1 MHDPLAQWI
10 AQPASQ
16 ASSAVMADHDS
27 KTDLY
32 GGVALGAATLVALI
46 LANSPLASQY
56 DALLQ
61 ATGEIRI
68 GSLALSKTLDHWIND
83 GLMAIFFLLMGLE
96 IKREVLEGELASRRG
111 ATLPAIAAFGGFV
124 VPALIYAAINW
135 SHGPALSGWAIPCAT
150 DIAFVLGLCALLGR
164 AIPPA
169 LKTFLL
175 ALAIIDDLMAI
186 VVIAVF
192 YTDDLSLIALALSGL
207 GVLGLVILNR
217 YDVRTPAAYII
228 LGIFTWVAVLKSGV
242 HATLAGVAVG
252 LAIPMTR
259 HDGESLLEHTEHALK
274 PWVTYAIVPAFALAN
289 ANVPLGGLSLSSLT
303 GSIPLGIIAGL
314 FFGKQLGVFLFSL
327 GAIRM
332 GAAELPGRT
341 TLAQFYG
348 ATVLTGIGFTMSLFI
363 GTLAFD
369 DEATMVQV
377 RLGVL
382 IASVLSGVL
391 AAVIL
396 ALVGRSKAVVH
407 SPAGE

>member
-1 MHDPLAQWI
+1 M
-10 AQPASQ
+10 AS
-16 ASSAVMADHDS
+16 HES

-32 GGVALGAATLVALI
+32 GGFVLGVATLAALI
-46 LANSPLASQY
+46 LANSPLATQY
-56 DALLQ
+56 EALLQ

-68 GSLALSKTLDHWIND
+68 GSFALSKSLDHWIND
-83 GLMAIFFLLMGLE
+83 GLMAVFFLLMGLE
-96 IKREVLEGELASRRG
+96 IKREVMEGELASRKG

-124 VPALIYAAINW
+124 VPAVIYAAINW

-175 ALAIIDDLMAI
+175 ALAIIDDLLAI
-186 VVIAVF
+186 VVIAIF
-192 YTDDLSLIALALSGL
+192 YTDNLSLVALALAAL

-217 YDVRTPAAYII
+217 YDVRSPAAYVI
-228 LGIFTWVAVLKSGV
+228 LGIFTWVSVLKSGV

-259 HDGESLLEHTEHALK
+259 HDGESLLDHTELALK

-289 ANVPLGGLSLSSLT
+289 ANVPLHGLSLSSLT

-314 FFGKQLGVFLFSL
+314 FLGKQLGVFLFSL
-327 GAIRM
+327 GAIMM
-332 GAAELPGRT
+332 GAAEMPGRT
-341 TLAQFYG
+341 TLTQFYG
-348 ATVLTGIGFTMSLFI
+348 ATILTGIGFTMSLFI

-369 DEATMVQV
+369 DESIMVQV

-382 IASVLSGVL
+382 VASLLSGVV
-391 AAVIL
+391 AAMIL
-396 ALVGRSKAVVH
+396 VLVDRSKAVVP
-407 SPAGE
+407 SPAGK

>member
-1 MHDPLAQWI
+1 M
-10 AQPASQ
+10 AS
-16 ASSAVMADHDS
+16 HDS

-32 GGVALGAATLVALI
+32 GGFVLGVATLAALI
-46 LANSPLASQY
+46 LANSPLATQY
-56 DALLQ
+56 EALLQ

-68 GSLALSKTLDHWIND
+68 GSLALSKTLEHWIND
-83 GLMAIFFLLMGLE
+83 GLMAVFFLLMGLE
-96 IKREVLEGELASRRG
+96 IKREVMEGELASRRG

-124 VPALIYAAINW
+124 VPAGIYAAINW
-135 SHGPALSGWAIPCAT
+135 SHGSALNGWAIPCAT

-175 ALAIIDDLMAI
+175 ALAIIDDLLAI

-192 YTDDLSLIALALSGL
+192 YTDNLSLVALALAAS
-207 GVLGLVILNR
+207 GVLGLFILNR
-217 YDVRTPAAYII
+217 YDVRYPAAYVI
-228 LGIFTWVAVLKSGV
+228 LGIFTWVSVLKSGV

-259 HDGESLLEHTEHALK
+259 HDGESLLDHTEHALK

-289 ANVPLGGLSLSSLT
+289 ANVTLQGLSLSSLT
-303 GSIPLGIIAGL
+303 GSIPLGIVAGL

-327 GAIRM
+327 GAIMM

-341 TLAQFYG
+341 TLTQFYG
-348 ATVLTGIGFTMSLFI
+348 ATILTGIGFTMSLFI

-369 DEATMVQV
+369 DEAIMVQV

-382 IASVLSGVL
+382 IASLLSAVV
-391 AAVIL
+391 ASVIL
-396 ALVGRSKAVVH
+396 VLVERSKGVVR
-407 SPAGE
+407 SPAVE

>member
-1 MHDPLAQWI
+1 LTNRI
-10 AQPASQ
+10 ASKRA
-16 ASSAVMADHDS
+16 AVMASHDN
-27 KTDLY
+27 KIDLY
-32 GGVALGAATLVALI
+32 GGFVLGVATLAALI
-46 LANSPLASQY
+46 VANSPLASQY
-56 DALLQ
+56 EALLQ

-68 GSLALSKTLDHWIND
+68 GTLALSKTLEHWIND
-83 GLMAIFFLLMGLE
+83 GLMAIFFLLMALE
-96 IKREVLEGELASRRG
+96 IKREVMEGELATRKG

-124 VPALIYAAINW
+124 VPAGIYAAINW

-150 DIAFVLGLCALLGR
+150 DIAFVLGFCALLGR

-175 ALAIIDDLMAI
+175 ALAIIDDLLAI
-186 VVIAVF
+186 IVIAVF
-192 YTDDLSLIALALSGL
+192 YTDNLSAAALALAAL

-217 YDVRTPAAYII
+217 YDVRSPAAYVV

-259 HDGESLLEHTEHALK
+259 HDGESLLDHTEHALK

-289 ANVPLGGLSLSSLT
+289 ANVPLQGLSFSSLT

-327 GAIRM
+327 GAIM
-332 GAAELPGRT
+332 IGAAELPGRT

-348 ATVLTGIGFTMSLFI
+348 AAILTGIGFTMSLFI

-369 DEATMVQV
+369 DEAIMVQV

-382 IASVLSGVL
+382 IASILSGV
-391 AAVIL
+391 AAAIV
-396 ALVGRSKAVVH
+396 LVLVDRSKAVVP
-407 SPAGE
+407 SAAAE

>member
-1 MHDPLAQWI
+1 M
-10 AQPASQ
+10 AS
-16 ASSAVMADHDS
+16 HDS

-32 GGVALGAATLVALI
+32 GGFVLGGATLAALI
-46 LANSPLASQY
+46 LANSPLAAQY
-56 DALLQ
+56 EALLQ

-83 GLMAIFFLLMGLE
+83 GLMAVFFLLMALE
-96 IKREVLEGELASRRG
+96 IKREVIEGELASRRG

-124 VPALIYAAINW
+124 VPAVIYAAINW
-135 SHGPALSGWAIPCAT
+135 SHGPALNGWAIPCAT

-175 ALAIIDDLMAI
+175 ALAIIDDLLAI

-192 YTDDLSLIALALSGL
+192 YTDNLSLVALALAAL
-207 GVLGLVILNR
+207 GVLGLVVLNR
-217 YDVRTPAAYII
+217 NDVRSPAAYVI
-228 LGIFTWVAVLKSGV
+228 LGIFTWVSVLKSGV

-289 ANVPLGGLSLSSLT
+289 ANVSLQGLSLSSLT

-314 FFGKQLGVFLFSL
+314 FFGKQLGIFLFSL
-327 GAIRM
+327 GAIMM
-332 GAAELPGRT
+332 GAAEMPGGT

-348 ATVLTGIGFTMSLFI
+348 ATILTGIGFTMSLFI

-369 DEATMVQV
+369 DESIMVQV
-377 RLGVL
+377 RLSVL
-382 IASVLSGVL
+382 IASLMSGVM
-391 AAVIL
+391 AVLIL
-396 ALVGRSKAVVH
+396 VLVDRSKAGVH
-407 SPAGE
+407 SPAGK

>member
-1 MHDPLAQWI
+1 MASHDN
-10 AQPASQ
+10 
-16 ASSAVMADHDS
+16 

-32 GGVALGAATLVALI
+32 GGFVLCVATLAALI
-46 LANSPLASQY
+46 LANSPLSSQY
-56 DALLQ
+56 EALLQ

-68 GSLALSKTLDHWIND
+68 GSLALSKTLEHWIND
-83 GLMAIFFLLMGLE
+83 GLMAVFFLLMGLE
-96 IKREVLEGELASRRG
+96 IKREAMEGELASLKG

-124 VPALIYAAINW
+124 VPAVIYAAVNW

-186 VVIAVF
+186 IVIAIF
-192 YTDDLSLIALALSGL
+192 YTDNLAGVALALAGL

-217 YDVRTPAAYII
+217 YDVRSPAAYVV
-228 LGIFTWVAVLKSGV
+228 LGIFTWICVLKSGV

-259 HDGESLLEHTEHALK
+259 HHGKSLLEHTEHALK

-289 ANVPLGGLSLSSLT
+289 ANVSLQGLSLSSLT
-303 GSIPLGIIAGL
+303 GSIPLGIVAGL
-314 FFGKQLGVFLFSL
+314 FFGKQLGVFLFSF
-327 GAIRM
+327 GAIKM
-332 GAAELPGRT
+332 GLAEAPGRT
-341 TLAQFYG
+341 TLAQLYG
-348 ATVLTGIGFTMSLFI
+348 AAILTGIGFTMSLFI

-369 DEATMVQV
+369 DETIMVQV

-382 IASVLSGVL
+382 IASLLSGV
-391 AAVIL
+391 AAAAIL
-396 ALVGRSKAVVH
+396 ALVNRSEVAVP
-407 SPAGE
+407 SPAAE

>member
-1 MHDPLAQWI
+1 M
-10 AQPASQ
+10 ASQ
-16 ASSAVMADHDS
+16 DS

-32 GGVALGAATLVALI
+32 GGIALGAATVVALI
-46 LANSPLASQY
+46 LANSPVASQY
-56 DALLQ
+56 EALLQ

-68 GSLALSKTLDHWIND
+68 GSLALSKTLEHWIND
-83 GLMAIFFLLMGLE
+83 GLMAIFFLLMALE
-96 IKREVLEGELASRRG
+96 IKREVMEGELASRRG
-111 ATLPAIAAFGGFV
+111 ATLPGIAALGGFV
-124 VPALIYAAINW
+124 VPALMYVAFNW
-135 SHGPALSGWAIPCAT
+135 NHGAALSGWAIPCAT

-175 ALAIIDDLMAI
+175 ALAIIDDLLAI
-186 VVIAVF
+186 IVIAIF
-192 YTDDLSLIALALSGL
+192 YTDNLSAIALSLAGL

-217 YDVRTPAAYII
+217 YDVRSPAAYLI
-228 LGIFTWVAVLKSGV
+228 LGVLTWIAVLKSGV

-259 HDGESLLEHTEHALK
+259 HGGESLLDHTEHALK

-289 ANVPLGGLSLSSLT
+289 ANVPLQGISLSSLT
-303 GSIPLGIIAGL
+303 GSIPLGIVIGL

-327 GAIRM
+327 GAIAI
-332 GAAELPGRT
+332 GAAELPGRS

-348 ATVLTGIGFTMSLFI
+348 ATILTGIGFTMSLFI

-369 DEATMVQV
+369 DETIMVQV

-382 IASVLSGVL
+382 IASILSGV
-391 AAVIL
+391 AAAIV
-396 ALVGRSKAVVH
+396 LVLVDRSKAVVP
-407 SPAGE
+407 SAAAE

>member
-1 MHDPLAQWI
+1 M
-10 AQPASQ
+10 AS
-16 ASSAVMADHDS
+16 HDS

-32 GGVALGAATLVALI
+32 GGFVLGAATLAALI

-68 GSLALSKTLDHWIND
+68 GSLALSKSLEHWIND
-83 GLMAIFFLLMGLE
+83 GLMAVFFLLMGLE
-96 IKREVLEGELASRRG
+96 IKREVVEGELATRKG

-124 VPALIYAAINW
+124 VPAGIYAVINW

-150 DIAFVLGLCALLGR
+150 DIAFVLGFCALLGR

-175 ALAIIDDLMAI
+175 ALAIIDDLLAI
-186 VVIAVF
+186 IVIAVF
-192 YTDDLSLIALALSGL
+192 YTDNLSAIALALGGL
-207 GVLGLVILNR
+207 GVLGLIILNR
-217 YDVRTPAAYII
+217 YDVRTPTAYVV
-228 LGIFTWVAVLKSGV
+228 LGIFTWVCVLKSGV

-259 HDGESLLEHTEHALK
+259 HDGESLLDHTEHALK

-289 ANVPLGGLSLSSLT
+289 ANIPFQGLSLSSLT
-303 GSIPLGIIAGL
+303 GTIPIGIIAGL
-314 FFGKQLGVFLFSL
+314 FFGKQLGVFLFSF
-327 GAIRM
+327 GAILM
-332 GAAELPGRT
+332 GAAELPART

-348 ATVLTGIGFTMSLFI
+348 AAILTGIGFTMSLFI

-369 DEATMVQV
+369 DEGIMVQV

-382 IASVLSGVL
+382 IGSLISAIAAGAILVLVD
-391 AAVIL
+391 
-396 ALVGRSKAVVH
+396 RSRTVVSP
-407 SPAGE
+407 SPAE

>member
-1 MHDPLAQWI
+1 M
-10 AQPASQ
+10 AS
-16 ASSAVMADHDS
+16 HDS

-32 GGVALGAATLVALI
+32 GGFVLGVATLVALI
-46 LANSPLASQY
+46 LANSPLATQY
-56 DALLQ
+56 AALLQ

-83 GLMAIFFLLMGLE
+83 GLMAVFFLLMALE
-96 IKREVLEGELASRRG
+96 IKREVMEGELANRKG

-175 ALAIIDDLMAI
+175 ALAIIDDLLAI

-192 YTDDLSLIALALSGL
+192 YTDNLSLFALALAAL
-207 GVLGLVILNR
+207 GVLGLLILNR
-217 YDVRTPAAYII
+217 YDVRSPAAYVI
-228 LGIFTWVAVLKSGV
+228 LGIFTWVCVLKSGV

-274 PWVTYAIVPAFALAN
+274 PWVSYAIVPAFALAN
-289 ANVPLGGLSLSSLT
+289 ANVPLRGLSLSSLT

-327 GAIRM
+327 GAIMM
-332 GAAELPGRT
+332 GAAEMPGRT
-341 TLAQFYG
+341 TLAQLYG
-348 ATVLTGIGFTMSLFI
+348 ATILTGIGFTMSLFI

-369 DEATMVQV
+369 DEAIMVQV

-382 IASVLSGVL
+382 IASLLSGVV
-391 AAVIL
+391 AVAIL
-396 ALVGRSKAVVH
+396 VLVDRSKAVVP
-407 SPAGE
+407 SPVGE

>member
-1 MHDPLAQWI
+1 M
-10 AQPASQ
+10 AS
-16 ASSAVMADHDS
+16 HDS

-32 GGVALGAATLVALI
+32 GGVVLGVATLAALI

-56 DALLQ
+56 EALLQ

-68 GSLALSKTLDHWIND
+68 GSLALSKTLEHWIND
-83 GLMAIFFLLMGLE
+83 GLMAVFFLLMGLE
-96 IKREVLEGELASRRG
+96 IKREVMEGELASRRG

-124 VPALIYAAINW
+124 VPAVIYAAVNW
-135 SHGPALSGWAIPCAT
+135 SNGPALSGWTIPCAT
-150 DIAFVLGLCALLGR
+150 DIAFVLGLCALLGG

-175 ALAIIDDLMAI
+175 ALAIIDDLLAI

-192 YTDDLSLIALALSGL
+192 YTDNLSEAALALAAL

-217 YDVRTPAAYII
+217 YDVRSPAAYVIF
-228 LGIFTWVAVLKSGV
+228 GIFTWVSVLKSGV

-259 HDGESLLEHTEHALK
+259 HDGDSLLEHTEHALK

-289 ANVPLGGLSLSSLT
+289 ANVPLQGLSLSSLT
-303 GSIPLGIIAGL
+303 GSVPLGIIAGL
-314 FFGKQLGVFLFSL
+314 FLGKQLGVFLFSL
-327 GAIRM
+327 GAIMM

-348 ATVLTGIGFTMSLFI
+348 ATILTGIGFTMSLFI

-369 DEATMVQV
+369 DEAIMVQV

-382 IASVLSGVL
+382 IASLLSGVV
-391 AAVIL
+391 ASVIL
-396 ALVGRSKAVVH
+396 VLVERSKAVVP

>member
-1 MHDPLAQWI
+1 M
-10 AQPASQ
+10 AS
-16 ASSAVMADHDS
+16 HDS
-27 KTDLY
+27 KIDLH
-32 GGVALGAATLVALI
+32 GGFVLGVATLAALT

-56 DALLQ
+56 ESLLQ

-68 GSLALSKTLDHWIND
+68 GSLALSKSLEHWIND
-83 GLMAIFFLLMGLE
+83 GLMAVFFLLMGLE
-96 IKREVLEGELASRRG
+96 IKREVMEGELASRRG
-111 ATLPAIAAFGGFV
+111 ATLPAIAALGGFV
-124 VPALIYAAINW
+124 VPAVIYAAINW
-135 SHGPALSGWAIPCAT
+135 SHGPALNGWAIPCAT

-175 ALAIIDDLMAI
+175 ALAIIDDLLAI
-186 VVIAVF
+186 VVIAIF
-192 YTDDLSLIALALSGL
+192 YTDNLSAVALALAAS

-217 YDVRTPAAYII
+217 YDVRSPAAYVI
-228 LGIFTWVAVLKSGV
+228 LGIFTWVCVLKSGV

-259 HDGESLLEHTEHALK
+259 HDGESLLERTEHALK
-274 PWVTYAIVPAFALAN
+274 PWVSYAIVPAFALAN
-289 ANVPLGGLSLSSLT
+289 ANVPLHGLSLSSLT
-303 GSIPLGIIAGL
+303 GSVPLGIIAGL

-327 GAIRM
+327 GAIMM
-332 GAAELPGRT
+332 GAAEMPGRT

-348 ATVLTGIGFTMSLFI
+348 ATILTGIGFTMSLFI

-369 DEATMVQV
+369 DESIMVQV

-382 IASVLSGVL
+382 IASLLSGV
-391 AAVIL
+391 AAVVIL
-396 ALVGRSKAVVH
+396 VLVDRSRAVVH

>member
-1 MHDPLAQWI
+1 M
-10 AQPASQ
+10 AS
-16 ASSAVMADHDS
+16 HES

-32 GGVALGAATLVALI
+32 GGFVLGVAALAALI

-56 DALLQ
+56 EALLQ

-68 GSLALSKTLDHWIND
+68 GSFALSKSLEHWIND
-83 GLMAIFFLLMGLE
+83 GLMAVFFLLMGLE
-96 IKREVLEGELASRRG
+96 IKREVMEGELASRKG

-124 VPALIYAAINW
+124 VPAVSYAAINW

-175 ALAIIDDLMAI
+175 ALAIIDDLLAI

-192 YTDDLSLIALALSGL
+192 YTDNLSAVALALAAL
-207 GVLGLVILNR
+207 GVLGLVVLNR
-217 YDVRTPAAYII
+217 YDVRSPAAYVI
-228 LGIFTWVAVLKSGV
+228 LGIFTWVTVLKSGV

-259 HDGESLLEHTEHALK
+259 HGGESLLEHAEHALK
-274 PWVTYAIVPAFALAN
+274 PWVAYAIVPAFALAN
-289 ANVPLGGLSLSSLT
+289 ANVPLHGLSLSSLT
-303 GSIPLGIIAGL
+303 GSIPVGIIAGL

-327 GAIRM
+327 GAIMM
-332 GAAELPGRT
+332 GAAEMPGRT
-341 TLAQFYG
+341 TLVQFYG
-348 ATVLTGIGFTMSLFI
+348 ATILTGIGFTMSLFI

-369 DEATMVQV
+369 DESIMVQV

-382 IASVLSGVL
+382 IASLLSGVM

-396 ALVGRSKAVVH
+396 VLVDRSKAGVT

>member
-1 MHDPLAQWI
+1 M
-10 AQPASQ
+10 AS
-16 ASSAVMADHDS
+16 HES

-32 GGVALGAATLVALI
+32 GGFVLGVATLAALI
-46 LANSPLASQY
+46 LANSPLATQY
-56 DALLQ
+56 EALLQ

-68 GSLALSKTLDHWIND
+68 GSFALSKSLDHWIND
-83 GLMAIFFLLMGLE
+83 GLMAVFFLLMGLE
-96 IKREVLEGELASRRG
+96 IKREVMEGELASRKG

-124 VPALIYAAINW
+124 VPAVIYAAINW

-175 ALAIIDDLMAI
+175 ALAIIDDLLAI
-186 VVIAVF
+186 VVIAIF
-192 YTDDLSLIALALSGL
+192 YTDNLSRVALALAAL

-217 YDVRTPAAYII
+217 YDVRSPAAYVI
-228 LGIFTWVAVLKSGV
+228 LGIFTWVTVLKSGV

-259 HDGESLLEHTEHALK
+259 HDGESLLDHTEHALK

-289 ANVPLGGLSLSSLT
+289 ANVPLHGLSLSSLT

-314 FFGKQLGVFLFSL
+314 FLGKQLGVFLFSL
-327 GAIRM
+327 GAIMM
-332 GAAELPGRT
+332 GAAEMPGRT
-341 TLAQFYG
+341 TLTQFYG
-348 ATVLTGIGFTMSLFI
+348 ATILTGIGFTMSLFI

-369 DEATMVQV
+369 DESIMVQV

-382 IASVLSGVL
+382 IASLLSGVM

-396 ALVGRSKAVVH
+396 VLFGRSKAGVT

>member
-1 MHDPLAQWI
+1 M
-10 AQPASQ
+10 AS
-16 ASSAVMADHDS
+16 HDS
-27 KTDLY
+27 KIDLY
-32 GGVALGAATLVALI
+32 GGFVLGAATLAALI
-46 LANSPLASQY
+46 LANSPLATQY
-56 DALLQ
+56 EAVLQ

-68 GSLALSKTLDHWIND
+68 GSLALSKTVEHWIND
-83 GLMAIFFLLMGLE
+83 GLMAVFFLLMALE
-96 IKREVLEGELASRRG
+96 IKREVIEGELASRRG

-124 VPALIYAAINW
+124 VPAVIYAAINW

-150 DIAFVLGLCALLGR
+150 DIAFVLGLCALLGG

-175 ALAIIDDLMAI
+175 ALAIIDDLLAI

-192 YTDDLSLIALALSGL
+192 YTDNLSEAALALAAL

-217 YDVRTPAAYII
+217 YDVRSPAAYVIF
-228 LGIFTWVAVLKSGV
+228 GIFTWVCVLKSGV

-289 ANVPLGGLSLSSLT
+289 ANVPLQGLSLSSLT
-303 GSIPLGIIAGL
+303 GSVPLGIIAGL
-314 FFGKQLGVFLFSL
+314 FLGKQLGVFLFSL
-327 GAIRM
+327 GAIMM

-348 ATVLTGIGFTMSLFI
+348 ATILTGIGFTMSLFI

-369 DEATMVQV
+369 DEAIMVQV

-382 IASVLSGVL
+382 IASLLSGVV
-391 AAVIL
+391 ASVIL
-396 ALVGRSKAVVH
+396 VLVERSKAVVP